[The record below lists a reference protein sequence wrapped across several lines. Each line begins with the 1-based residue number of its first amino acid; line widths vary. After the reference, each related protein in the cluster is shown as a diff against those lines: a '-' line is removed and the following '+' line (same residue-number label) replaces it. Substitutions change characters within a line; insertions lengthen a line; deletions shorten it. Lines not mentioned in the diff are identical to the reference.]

1 MFLLRRLTSRSSRS
15 IAVMIAFAQSGGGGA
30 RGGRMGSPD
39 DDRAAR
45 SSRPLRSFPHS
56 TRITPKIPATASGRR
71 PAVVERSLA

>member
-39 DDRAAR
+39 DERRFHA
-45 SSRPLRSFPHS
+45 SPPPLPFLQFSRN
-56 TRITPKIPATASGRR
+56 TPKNHATT
-71 PAVVERSLA
+71 

>member
-39 DDRAAR
+39 DERGFHALPPLLPLLQF
-45 SSRPLRSFPHS
+45 SRN
-56 TRITPKIPATASGRR
+56 TPKNHATT
-71 PAVVERSLA
+71 